1 LGAFRR
7 RAGVFA
13 AVVFVGVLGDDFAGA
28 LAGRRAEDCGSG
40 LAGAF
45 TFAVAGVAVGV
56 AVAFLARGFVG
67 VVLLGVCLP
76 MRELLVLAATGLLFG
91 VLFGVRFGVAGV
103 RLAPR
108 DFAGAFEGVFGVV
121 FFVP

>member
-1 LGAFRR
+1 MGAFRR

-13 AVVFVGVLGDDFAGA
+13 AAAFVGVLAGDFAGA
-28 LAGRRAEDCGSG
+28 LAGGRAEDCDRGVT
-40 LAGAF
+40 LASAF
-45 TFAVAGVAVGV
+45 AFAVAGVAV
-56 AVAFLARGFVG
+56 AAFLARGFVG
-67 VVLLGVCLP
+67 VALLGVCLP
-76 MRELLVLAATGLLFG
+76 MSELFVLAATAL
-91 VLFGVRFGVAGV
+91 LFGVRFGVAGV

>member
-13 AVVFVGVLGDDFAGA
+13 TAAFVDVLAGDFAGA
-28 LAGRRAEDCGSG
+28 LAGRRAEDCDGG
-40 LAGAF
+40 VALAGAF
-45 TFAVAGVAVGV
+45 AFAVAVAGV

-67 VVLLGVCLP
+67 VALLGVCLP
-76 MRELLVLAATGLLFG
+76 TRELLVLAATGLL
-91 VLFGVRFGVAGV
+91 LGVRFGVAGV